1 MKLKDVKAR
10 LLIVAVVTVALCC
23 LQGAISS
30 RALAETRHSF
40 RNLHKNQPKISTLIK
55 TYKIDSELQAR
66 QKMTPGD
73 IIASEKL
80 EPYDEKEKAFG
91 VLPPIASKIPK
102 QYHQAQFK
110 KIIAIFLKPMA
121 DQKLAGLYGIE
132 VVDNKVFGI
141 SSVIVNDE
149 QEHYAK
155 ELSLAFENRYG
166 TPDEKEF
173 FSGEQALQK
182 WERYVFTYNIIHESK
197 CYVFNVSFS
206 EDINPKR
213 TLVTISLINVEQVY
227 DEFEAKAKAN
237 YTEWKEKGDKRE
249 LRIRDTIEKAF
260 PK

>member
-1 MKLKDVKAR
+1 MRLKDMKTR
-10 LLIVAVVTVALCC
+10 LLIVAVVTIALCC
-23 LQGAISS
+23 LQGIISS
-30 RALAETRHSF
+30 GAMAETRHSF
-40 RNLHKNQPKISTLIK
+40 RNSHKNQPKISTLIK
-55 TYKIDSELQAR
+55 TYKIDSELQTK

-80 EPYDEKEKAFG
+80 ESYEEKEKDFG

-102 QYHQAQFK
+102 QYHQAKFK
-110 KIIAIFLKPMA
+110 KIITTFLKPMT
-121 DQKLAGLYGIE
+121 DQKLTGLYGIE

-141 SSVIVNDE
+141 SKVIVNDE

-155 ELSLAFENRYG
+155 ELSLEFEKRYG

-173 FSGEQALQK
+173 FSGEQSLQK
-182 WERYVFTYNIIHESK
+182 WERYVFAYNIIHENRY
-197 CYVFNVSFS
+197 YVFSVSFN

-213 TLVTISLINVEQVY
+213 TLVTISLINVGQVY

-237 YTEWKEKGDKRE
+237 DTDWKEKGDKRE
-249 LRIRDTIEKAF
+249 LKIRDTIERAF